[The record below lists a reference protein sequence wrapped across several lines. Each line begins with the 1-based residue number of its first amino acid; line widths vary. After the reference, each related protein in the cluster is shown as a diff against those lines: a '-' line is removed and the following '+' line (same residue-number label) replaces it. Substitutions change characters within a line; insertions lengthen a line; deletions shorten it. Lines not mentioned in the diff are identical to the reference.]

1 MHSVVEQ
8 AIDVL
13 KIEADGILALQVL
26 ADRQRKGVHTDKQW
40 EMMYGKTQRTQ
51 GQAAG

>member
-1 MHSVVEQ
+1 MTVQQLMASSGATRMEVR
-8 AIDVL
+8 L
-13 KIEADGILALQVL
+13 FLQVL
-26 ADRQRKGVHTDKQW
+26 ADRQRKGPHTDKQW